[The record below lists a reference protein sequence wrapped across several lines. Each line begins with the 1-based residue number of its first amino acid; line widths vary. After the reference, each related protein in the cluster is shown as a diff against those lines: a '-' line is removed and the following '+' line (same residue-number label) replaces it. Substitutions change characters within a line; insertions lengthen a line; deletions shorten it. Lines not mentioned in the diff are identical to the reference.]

1 MTGLRLHGRDIQTV
15 FDLLGDK
22 ENDITYSLG
31 WALSQSDR
39 LAHALLR
46 DLFDGADPDELQA
59 VRLQESVAG
68 GGWTDIEL
76 ESAALHVIIEAK
88 RGWGLPEAEQL
99 DRYAPS
105 LHARDRNALA
115 VFSEA
120 SPSRRDVTDE
130 QPARFLEA
138 VDCDRGRAAVIAA

>member
-1 MTGLRLHGRDIQTV
+1 MTGLRLHGNGVRTV

-46 DLFDGADPDELQA
+46 DLSDGADPGELQA

-76 ESAALHVIIEAK
+76 ESAAVHVIVEAK
-88 RGWGLPEAEQL
+88 RGWGLPEDEQL
-99 DRYAPS
+99 ARYAPS
-105 LHARDRNALA
+105 LHGRDRNALA
-115 VFSEA
+115 VFHRTM
-120 SPSRRDVTDE
+120 P
-130 QPARFLEA
+130 
-138 VDCDRGRAAVIAA
+138 CRAC